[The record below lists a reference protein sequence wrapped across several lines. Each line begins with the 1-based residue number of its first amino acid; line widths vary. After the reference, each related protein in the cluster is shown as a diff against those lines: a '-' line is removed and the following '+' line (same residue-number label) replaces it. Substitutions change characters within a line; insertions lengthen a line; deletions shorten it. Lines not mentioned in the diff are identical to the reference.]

1 VTDAPTRR
9 APAGSFAPRAPVAIP
24 RCFANFERA
33 GLGRILQLS
42 SRVRP
47 TASRA
52 TVLGPGLRLGKLFGF
67 EINLDFSLI
76 LVFGLVLFNLGL
88 GVLPAWHPDW
98 TPGLRWAVAVAAAVL
113 FFASILAHELAHAI
127 VGRALGTPVSGIT
140 LFMFGGMAHLEREP
154 SRASSEL
161 WMAAVGPLTS
171 LMIGIGAT
179 FLGGFLASSAGA
191 PDDPLLL
198 MREVGPVATLLL
210 WLGPLNIVLA
220 LFNML
225 PGFPLDG
232 GRVLRALWWWKTGDL
247 RRATRVA
254 AMGGLLL
261 AWTMIATGLLM
272 AFGLRV
278 PLLGQGLG
286 SGLWLA
292 VLGWFLSGAARSS
305 YTSLV
310 AKEALEHVAVGELM
324 WTHPEVVDPAD
335 SVERV
340 VREKVAHGD
349 QQVFPVLRGGQM
361 LGAVTVRQISEV
373 PYAARAATPV
383 ERVMTPSRELDL
395 VSPTTDAA
403 RAVTLLGTTEAPELP
418 VVEGL
423 ELRGLLR
430 QKDLLRW
437 LSLHADPLHAR

>member
-1 VTDAPTRR
+1 M
-9 APAGSFAPRAPVAIP
+9 APRA
-24 RCFANFERA
+24 
-33 GLGRILQLS
+33 
-42 SRVRP
+42 
-47 TASRA
+47 
-52 TVLGPGLRLGKLFGF
+52 TVIGPGLRLGKLFGF

-88 GVLPAWHPDW
+88 GVLPTWHPDW
-98 TPGLRWAVAVAAAVL
+98 DPALRWLVAVAAAVL

-154 SRASSEL
+154 SRASAEL

-171 LMIGIGAT
+171 LFIGVGAT
-179 FLGGFLASSAGA
+179 LIGGFLASYAGVP

-198 MREVGPVATLLL
+198 MRDVGPVATLLL
-210 WLGPLNIVLA
+210 WLGPLNILLA
-220 LFNML
+220 LFNLL

-232 GRVLRALWWWKTGDL
+232 GRVLRAVWWWKTGDL

-254 AMGGLLL
+254 ATGGLLL
-261 AWTMIATGLLM
+261 AWAMIATGLLM
-272 AFGLRV
+272 AFGLNV

-292 VLGWFLSGAARSS
+292 VLGWFLSSAARSS

-310 AKEALEHVAVGELM
+310 AKQALEHVAVGELM
-324 WTHPEVVDPAD
+324 WTQPEVVDPAE
-335 SVERV
+335 SVEQV

-349 QQVFPVLRGGQM
+349 QQLFPVLRAGQM
-361 LGAVTVRQISEV
+361 LGAVTVRQMSEV
-373 PYAARAATPV
+373 PHDARPVTPI
-383 ERVMTPSRELDL
+383 ERVMTPSRDLDV
-395 VSPTTDAA
+395 VSPATDAVQA
-403 RAVTLLGTTEAPELP
+403 AHLLGAGVTQELP

-423 ELRGLLR
+423 HLRGLLR
-430 QKDLLRW
+430 QKDLVRW
-437 LSLHADPLHAR
+437 LSLHSDPLHAR